1 MFPAEEPAMMEHY
14 TIRLLS
20 AESIDMAVKGLRP
33 ITTNPKPFHLGS
45 STALKVK
52 PLLSDYP
59 GIAADRAGLDSYAAW
74 LSNLW

>member
-1 MFPAEEPAMMEHY
+1 MMEHY

-33 ITTNPKPFHLGS
+33 MTANPKPFHLGS
-45 STALKVK
+45 SAALKVK
-52 PLLSDYP
+52 SPLSDCP
-59 GIAADRAGLDSYAAW
+59 GIAVDRAGLDSYASW